1 MKYIKEGHGKWMPKP
16 EPAFMD
22 PAWDKK
28 RISEFCKA
36 FVRAMQK
43 LAKHSKI

>member
-1 MKYIKEGHGKWMPKP
+1 MKYYKYGHGKWMPEP

-28 RISEFCKA
+28 QISAFCKA
-36 FVRAMQK
+36 FVRAMQT

>member
-1 MKYIKEGHGKWMPKP
+1 MKYVKYGHGKWMPKP

-22 PAWDKK
+22 PARDKK

-36 FVRAMQK
+36 FVRAMQT